1 MAKQKDPK
9 RVEAAHKNP
18 WIQYIKKH
26 CAVNY
31 KNKPKEGSRK
41 CPSKKRRRSVD
52 AKPSYKKGELSKKLR
67 AMVVRRG
74 SRTRKRK
81 RKADYVY

>member
-1 MAKQKDPK
+1 MTKQKDPT
-9 RVEAAHKNP
+9 RVAAAQKNP

-41 CPSKKRRRSVD
+41 CPPKKRRRSAD
-52 AKPSYKKGELSKKLR
+52 AKPSYKKGEMRKKLR

-74 SRTRKRK
+74 TRKRK
-81 RKADYVY
+81 QKKFFDEK